1 MKVLGCTGGIGS
13 GKTYVSAIFGR
24 MGIPV
29 YNSDERAKAL
39 YDTDMQLRSQM
50 TELLGDEIIENGI
63 IRRDIIAS
71 KIFGN
76 AQLLAKVEELVHP
89 AVMRDFCRWKE
100 NAADVPFVIMESA
113 ILLEKPLVRSHV
125 HRSLTVSAPLEL
137 RIERVMAR
145 DNTDRER
152 VQARIAAQ
160 WSDVCREALADFIIF
175 ADGKR
180 ALLPQIEAVYNAM
193 CRI

>member
-50 TELLGDEIIENGI
+50 TELLGDEFIENGN

-71 KIFGN
+71 
-76 AQLLAKVEELVHP
+76 
-89 AVMRDFCRWKE
+89 
-100 NAADVPFVIMESA
+100 
-113 ILLEKPLVRSHV
+113 
-125 HRSLTVSAPLEL
+125 
-137 RIERVMAR
+137 
-145 DNTDRER
+145 
-152 VQARIAAQ
+152 
-160 WSDVCREALADFIIF
+160 
-175 ADGKR
+175 
-180 ALLPQIEAVYNAM
+180 
-193 CRI
+193 